1 MKCKCLGRYATWV
14 CRAVLA
20 GSLLMAP
27 MVTQNFVSASN
38 ASTSV
43 TTADEADA
51 ILKEAKAIVA
61 QPGTF
66 YTLYVGMPHSDF
78 RANFSNLPGW
88 KVSHYDDYKGSL
100 AKKNI
105 TRWKYERVLPVKNSF
120 IKQELY
126 IGQLYDGPV
135 YYMGVTFVTSDK
147 VTASKIYKE
156 MYMVLKNRYS
166 KFEKIFPYGMDKNRG
181 ESSYIEIEPKVLLN
195 LSYYKDF
202 KKPTLYNISYGIT
215 GEIAYNLY

>member
-27 MVTQNFVSASN
+27 MVTENFVAASN

-43 TTADEADA
+43 TTTDEADA

-88 KVSHYDDYKGSL
+88 EVSHYDDYKGSL

-126 IGQLYDGPV
+126 ILGNFIMALYIIWV
-135 YYMGVTFVTSDK
+135 LHLLHQIKRQRLRYIKRCIWFLKAVTLSLRRFFLMGWI
-147 VTASKIYKE
+147 KIVAR
-156 MYMVLKNRYS
+156 VL
-166 KFEKIFPYGMDKNRG
+166 I
-181 ESSYIEIEPKVLLN
+181 
-195 LSYYKDF
+195 
-202 KKPTLYNISYGIT
+202 
-215 GEIAYNLY
+215 